1 MDKKCPQCGS
11 VDTGPS
17 FTFEPT
23 YRTRRE
29 DPSTG
34 RRQLGFVF
42 ASESI
47 ADSLTVRALNGRDE
61 WGPSDHCRIAIDLS
75 D

>member
-1 MDKKCPQCGS
+1 MSRQNAS
-11 VDTGPS
+11 
-17 FTFEPT
+17 
-23 YRTRRE
+23 
-29 DPSTG
+29 G
-34 RRQLGFVF
+34 RASSPDHRQLDFVF
-42 ASESI
+42 VSESI